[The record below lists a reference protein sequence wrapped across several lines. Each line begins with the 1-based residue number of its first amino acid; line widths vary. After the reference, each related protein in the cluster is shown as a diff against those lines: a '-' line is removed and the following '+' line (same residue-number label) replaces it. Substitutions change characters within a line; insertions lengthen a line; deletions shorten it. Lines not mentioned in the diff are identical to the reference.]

1 MENSWD
7 IRKKFKNFE
16 HKIEKH
22 FSIFQTFFN
31 FVYFSPV
38 AKEVVIVLD
47 ASGSM
52 KGFRQVLAVLTI
64 RTIIT
69 TLSDRDYFNV
79 IHFNDKTG

>member
-7 IRKKFKNFE
+7 IRKKIQKLWAQNR
-16 HKIEKH
+16 K
-22 FSIFQTFFN
+22 TFFN